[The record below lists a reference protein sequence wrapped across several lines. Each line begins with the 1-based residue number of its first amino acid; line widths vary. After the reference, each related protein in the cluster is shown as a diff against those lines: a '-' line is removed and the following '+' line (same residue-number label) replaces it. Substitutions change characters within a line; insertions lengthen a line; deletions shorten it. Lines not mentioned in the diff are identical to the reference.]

1 MAEQDHALLVG
12 ICRYKDH
19 KRLSP
24 LAGPMNDV
32 NRVRRWL
39 IDDQG
44 VPEKQIKELKTPG
57 ALLQEPPAEGWAS
70 DTDWTPN
77 GVGFQKT
84 YQSIVYGPDGKVVP
98 REGRLYMY
106 FSGHGFALAQED
118 DDAQAALFGADT
130 IGDIHSNLPGSV
142 YAAAARKARA
152 FKEVVLIMD
161 CCRDLMDNRSYS
173 DPGVS
178 TIERSNSDKTVKMF
192 ELYAAPR
199 EGKSQERQL
208 ADSEGA
214 VVGVM
219 TDAMLRALKLAP
231 ADLTGQVA
239 SGVMARVMQYNWAR
253 WYPTPPRPPAPN
265 AIWPKNG
272 DIYFKSRREDLVSV
286 TVSRAK
292 GLEPGSTLE
301 LRSTAWTAE
310 ATVSDSTLAWTEKQ
324 GAWAHDVALSGA
336 TGGPQHFKLM
346 LPPGP
351 HVLVVDAQ
359 TFAFDPGVS
368 NAVAI

>member
-12 ICRYKDH
+12 ICRYKDQ

-24 LAGPMNDV
+24 LDGPLNDV
-32 NRVRRWL
+32 ERVRKWL
-39 IDDQG
+39 IKDQD
-44 VPEKQIKELKTPG
+44 VLEKNIRELKTPDG
-57 ALLQEPPAEGWAS
+57 LLSDLPAEGWPPE
-70 DTDWTPN
+70 TDWSPN
-77 GVGFQKT
+77 GVGFQRT
-84 YQSIVYGPDGKVVP
+84 YQGIVYGPDGKVIP
-98 REGRLYMY
+98 REGRLYLY
-106 FSGHGFALAQED
+106 FSGHGFALAQDD

-142 YAAAARKARA
+142 YAAAAKRARA

-161 CCRDLMDNRSYS
+161 CCRDLVDNRTYS

-208 ADSEGA
+208 ADSEGKI
-214 VVGVM
+214 VGVM

-239 SGVMARVMQYNWAR
+239 SGVMARVMQYNWAK
-253 WYPTPPRPPAPN
+253 WYPIAPRPPAPN
-265 AIWPKNG
+265 AILPKSG
-272 DIYFKSRREDLVSV
+272 DIYFKSRRGDLISL

-292 GLEPGSTLE
+292 TLEPGSTIE
-301 LRSTAWTAE
+301 IRSTAWTAE
-310 ATVSDSTLAWTEKQ
+310 GTVSENSLAWTEKQ
-324 GAWAHDVALSGA
+324 GAWAHELPLA
-336 TGGPQHFKLM
+336 TAADGSQQFTLI
-346 LPPGP
+346 LPPGL
-351 HVLVVDAQ
+351 HVLTVGAE
-359 TFAFDPGVS
+359 TFSFDPGVS
-368 NAVAI
+368 DAVFS